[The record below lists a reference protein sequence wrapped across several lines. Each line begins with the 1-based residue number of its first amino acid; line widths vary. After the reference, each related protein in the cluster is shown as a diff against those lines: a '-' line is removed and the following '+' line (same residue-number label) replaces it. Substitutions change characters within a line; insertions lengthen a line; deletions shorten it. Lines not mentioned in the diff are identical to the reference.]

1 MVTLKEVAAAAQVST
16 VTASSVLS
24 GVNRVRVSPATAER
38 IHRIAKSLNYVPLA
52 AARGLRTGKT
62 RIIAFVASSHAIFRG
77 DDVWHESL
85 RGVSDLM
92 WEREERLMLVMSRN
106 REHELEI
113 IRQMAYGR
121 QVDGFIVQDA
131 GEDDERIELLMRSER
146 PFVMMGGIPRSD
158 VNSVSFDMR
167 SFATDVA
174 ETLKAEGCAGMVVVT
189 PQSMDTRVYSPF
201 LDSFAE
207 WERANGIPCISW
219 RGAFVPSRDWLI
231 EKRQSIGGGK
241 LGVALLRGLLPEMI
255 NTLDQAGLPL
265 DETSSVVYVSNG
277 EDVLMPPDG
286 VQVMHFDNYTMGR
299 RSARLLLNLVDSP
312 KDAMP
317 HPENVIIPAAQK
329 G

>member
-38 IHRIAKSLNYVPLA
+38 IHRIAKSMNYVPLA

-62 RIIAFVASSHAIFRG
+62 RIIAFVASSHSQFRS
-77 DDVWHESL
+77 DDVWHEAL

-131 GEDDERIELLMRSER
+131 AEDDERIDMLLKSER
-146 PFVMMGGIPRSD
+146 PFVMMGGVARSD
-158 VNSVSFDMR
+158 INSVSFDMR
-167 SFATDVA
+167 SFANDIA
-174 ETLKAEGCAGMVVVT
+174 ETLKAEGCGAIAIVT
-189 PQSMDTRVYSPF
+189 PQNMDSRVYSPF
-201 LDSFAE
+201 MEYFSE
-207 WERANGIPCISW
+207 WERQSGIRCISW
-219 RGAFVPSRDWLI
+219 RGAFVPDREWLAAQ
-231 EKRQSIGGGK
+231 KAGLGGGK
-241 LGVALLRGLLPEMI
+241 LGVALLRGLLPEMV
-255 NTLDQAGLPL
+255 NMLEAAELPL
-265 DETSSVVYVSNG
+265 DGASSIVYVSTG
-277 EDVLMPPDG
+277 EDVLMPPEG
-286 VQVMHFDNYTMGR
+286 VTVMHFDNYTLGR
-299 RSARLLLNLVDSP
+299 RSARMLLNLVDGG
-312 KDAMP
+312 KDTPAK
-317 HPENVIIPAAQK
+317 PENQIIPAAQK